1 MHYEDD
7 YDEDPSSK
15 RQKPYSELNDE
26 EKRERRSA
34 PAALFLA
41 GTHNQQLGLSMP
53 SAVKLGC

>member
-34 PAALFLA
+34 PAAPFLA
-41 GTHNQQLGLSMP
+41 DTL
-53 SAVKLGC
+53 A